1 MTNFESVGHNR
12 TIYRGLRRNALPTDD
27 WMTDDWILIQ
37 DELTDH
43 ISKSEEI
50 IAIYVGGTR
59 YEVLKK
65 NFAYWPTTRLSKM
78 IRAKT
83 NQDILKYC
91 DGTSN
96 ATSQRYQE
104 FYFRKNWSNF
114 NSILGKRQ
122 GYHFFFK
129 LCHGKYGISDG

>member
-1 MTNFESVGHNR
+1 MTDVETVGHNR
-12 TIYRGLRRNALPTDD
+12 TIYWGPRRNALPTDD
-27 WMTDDWILIQ
+27 WNILIQ
-37 DELTDH
+37 DELTDQ

-96 ATSQRYQE
+96 ATFQRYQE

-114 NSILGKRQ
+114 NSILGKR
-122 GYHFFFK
+122 
-129 LCHGKYGISDG
+129 HG

>member
-1 MTNFESVGHNR
+1 MNDFESVGHDH

-27 WMTDDWILIQ
+27 WNILIQ
-37 DELTDH
+37 DELTDQ

-96 ATSQRYQE
+96 ATFQRYQE
-104 FYFRKNWSNF
+104 FYFRKNWGNF
-114 NSILGKRQ
+114 NSILGKKED
-122 GYHFFFK
+122 YHFYLK
-129 LCHGKYGISDG
+129 ICHSNSQE

>member
-1 MTNFESVGHNR
+1 MTDFETVGHNR
-12 TIYRGLRRNALPTDD
+12 TIYRGPRRNALPTDD
-27 WMTDDWILIQ
+27 WNILIQ
-37 DELTDH
+37 DELTDQ

-122 GYHFFFK
+122 CYHFFFK
-129 LCHGKYGISDG
+129 PCHGNISDG

>member
-12 TIYRGLRRNALPTDD
+12 TMYRGRRRNALPTDD
-27 WMTDDWILIQ
+27 WNILIQ
-37 DELTDH
+37 DELTEQ

-78 IRAKT
+78 IRAK
-83 NQDILKYC
+83 NNHDILKYC

-96 ATSQRYQE
+96 ATFQRYQE

-114 NSILGKRQ
+114 NSILGKKIQ
-122 GYHFFFK
+122 GYHFF
-129 LCHGKYGISDG
+129 KYIIFCAIRY

>member
-12 TIYRGLRRNALPTDD
+12 TIFRGLRRNALPTDD
-27 WMTDDWILIQ
+27 CMTDDYVLIQ

-78 IRAKT
+78 VRAKT
-83 NQDILKYC
+83 KEDILKYC
-91 DGTSN
+91 DGVS
-96 ATSQRYQE
+96 E
-104 FYFRKNWSNF
+104 FSSEHKPSEYYFSHNWSNF
-114 NSILGKRQ
+114 NSILDK
-122 GYHFFFK
+122 
-129 LCHGKYGISDG
+129 

>member
-12 TIYRGLRRNALPTDD
+12 NIYRGRRRNALPTDD
-27 WMTDDWILIQ
+27 WNILIQ
-37 DELTDH
+37 DELTDQ

-122 GYHFFFK
+122 CYHFFFK
-129 LCHGKYGISDG
+129 PIIRHQ

>member
-1 MTNFESVGHNR
+1 MTNFEGVGSNR
-12 TIYRGLRRNALPTDD
+12 TIYGGRRRNALPTDD
-27 WMTDDWILIQ
+27 WNILIQ
-37 DELTDH
+37 DELTEQ
-43 ISKSEEI
+43 ISTSDEI

-96 ATSQRYQE
+96 ATFQRYQE
-104 FYFRKNWSNF
+104 FYFRKNWGNF
-114 NSILGKRQ
+114 NSILGKKED
-122 GYHFFFK
+122 YHFYLK
-129 LCHGKYGISDG
+129 ICHSNISDS